1 MNYKFKIEEEA
12 LKELENILD
21 YITNVL
27 KNPNAAT
34 DLYREILNTIDNI
47 KVAAQGFAY
56 SRNERL
62 AHEGI
67 RQVPVKSYQIFYIVD
82 DLNFRFTVLHIKYAA
97 SDFNA
102 IPLPN

>member
-34 DLYREILNTIDNI
+34 DLYR
-47 KVAAQGFAY
+47 
-56 SRNERL
+56 
-62 AHEGI
+62 
-67 RQVPVKSYQIFYIVD
+67 
-82 DLNFRFTVLHIKYAA
+82 
-97 SDFNA
+97 DFKHN
-102 IPLPN
+102 